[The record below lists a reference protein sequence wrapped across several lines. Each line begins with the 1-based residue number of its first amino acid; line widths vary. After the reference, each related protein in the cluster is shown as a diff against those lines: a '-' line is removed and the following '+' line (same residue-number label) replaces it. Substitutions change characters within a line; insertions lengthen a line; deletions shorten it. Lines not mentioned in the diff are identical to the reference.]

1 MMYRPRP
8 PAVDA
13 YQFHKDWDGDQRN
26 WPGWLH
32 MAYKANELVKI
43 SSQRVIAVV
52 GKKAIFEEDYA
63 YITDEGIQV
72 EPPHIFEMKFEAV
85 A

>member
-1 MMYRPRP
+1 
-8 PAVDA
+8 
-13 YQFHKDWDGDQRN
+13 
-26 WPGWLH
+26 

-52 GKKAIFEEDYA
+52 GKKAIFDGDYA

-72 EPPHIFEMKFEAV
+72 EPPHVFEMKYEAV